1 MLYVSEISPT
11 GSNNVHVIYG
21 CQLDYFIFDDVFGIY
36 VHCFKHYFM
45 GNVLVSFTSQA
56 FTLFLTLAI

>member
-1 MLYVSEISPT
+1 MLHVSKISST
-11 GSNNVHVIYG
+11 GSKTVHVIYG
-21 CQLDYFIFDDVFGIY
+21 CQLDYFISDDVFGIY

-45 GNVLVSFTSQA
+45 GNVLVSFKSQA